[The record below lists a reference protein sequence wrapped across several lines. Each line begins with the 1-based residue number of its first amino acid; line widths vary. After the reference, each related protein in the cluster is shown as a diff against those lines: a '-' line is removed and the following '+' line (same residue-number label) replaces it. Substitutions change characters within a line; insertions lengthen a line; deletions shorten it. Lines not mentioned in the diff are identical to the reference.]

1 MEGSVQAEQYIQ
13 QKIDT
18 LQARISE
25 LEHIQQ
31 EQQRTLLRG
40 QEERRVLEHEL
51 QSLHG
56 EHTILGNKLANAH
69 KEIAKQQEVSQRM
82 DEFLSI
88 ASHEL
93 RTPLTTINGN
103 IQLAKRRLKTFRPG
117 DTPEDF
123 TNKRDLL
130 HELLSRAERQVRVQN
145 RLVGDL
151 LDVSRIQANRFELHL
166 QECDLVA
173 LLNEVVEDQRAAFP
187 QRLIKLELNVTEQ
200 NTFIYADPDR
210 LGQVITNYLTNA
222 LKYSA
227 AEEPVTVRLT
237 FNDITAQVTV
247 QDRGPGISEE
257 EQARLWQRFYRVPN
271 INVQSGSGIGLGLG
285 LHICRTIVERHGGQV
300 GVTSKQGEGST
311 FCFSLPL
318 QTEQH
323 LSTDGTLNT

>member
-13 QKIDT
+13 QKIDA

-31 EQQRTLLRG
+31 EQQRTLLEG

-56 EHTILGNKLANAH
+56 EYTNLENKLANAH
-69 KEIAKQQEVSQRM
+69 EEITKLQDASQRM

-103 IQLAKRRLKTFRPG
+103 IQLAKRRLNAFRPE
-117 DTPEDF
+117 DIPEDF

-151 LDVSRIQANRFELHL
+151 LDVSRIQANRFELHF
-166 QECDLVA
+166 QDCDLVA
-173 LLNEVVEDQRAAFP
+173 LLHEVVEDQRAASP
-187 QRLIKLELNVTEQ
+187 QRLINLELNITTQ
-200 NTFIYADPDR
+200 KTSIYADPDR
-210 LGQVITNYLTNA
+210 VGQVITNYLTNA

-227 AEEPVTVRLT
+227 AEEPVIVRLVV
-237 FNDITAQVTV
+237 NDITARVTV

-271 INVQSGSGIGLGLG
+271 ISVQSGSGVGLGLG
-285 LHICRTIVERHGGQV
+285 LHICRIIVERHGGQV
-300 GVTSKQGEGST
+300 GVASKQGEGST
-311 FCFSLPL
+311 FCFTLPL

-323 LSTDGTLNT
+323 VSTDDTPNA